1 MFRTQLLLPLDGV
14 NFYNDELVIT
24 VFGLKN
30 CMDESIKS
38 IYQQA
43 FSTINVQIAYNR
55 LVDHWFGFT
64 YVDNK
69 IIICEKI
76 FYGDD
81 GFN

>member
-1 MFRTQLLLPLDGV
+1 
-14 NFYNDELVIT
+14 
-24 VFGLKN
+24 
-30 CMDESIKS
+30 MDESIKS

-76 FYGDD
+76 FYGYD